1 MEALVPLTNRNK
13 NKMKSNR
20 EKNQTHEA
28 KTARVV
34 SRPKQPV
41 YDFTGID
48 AVVRQWVKAY
58 E

>member
-1 MEALVPLTNRNK
+1 VPLTNRNK

-48 AVVRQWVKAY
+48 AVVRQWIKAH